1 MNRDALVTYLDD
13 YLDCRG
19 SADYSDNGLQVEG
32 GDEITRLAF
41 AVDACQET
49 IEGAIAAGAQMLIV
63 HHGLF
68 WGKVLRVVGPHRR
81 RVKALLDGGCSLYAA
96 HLPLDRHPEV
106 GNNAQLA
113 RLLGLTVTGGLG
125 EAFGLP
131 VGVIATATARPATA
145 LVARL
150 AASLGVTP
158 LVLPEGPEQVQRI
171 GIISG
176 GAARDMV
183 AAAAAGC
190 DTYITGETSHSS
202 YHDAA
207 EYGVNVIYAGHYATE
222 TVGLKALAAHL
233 DAQFDLASTS
243 LTGQPASDLTLVPAH
258 GYNCTVLAG
267 EASRLSRLL
276 FLSVYKTRNVYRSL
290 DSCRPNDLF
299 NPRAGA
305 GSASTVS

>member
-13 YLDCRG
+13 YLGCRG

-32 GDEITRLAF
+32 GADITRLAF

-49 IEGAIAAGAQMLIV
+49 IAGAVVAGAQMLIV

-68 WGKVLRVVGPHRR
+68 WGKVLRIVGPHRR
-81 RVKALLDGGCSLYAA
+81 RVQALLEAGCSLYAA

-113 RLLGLTVTGGLG
+113 RLLGLTVIGGLG

-131 VGVIATATARPATA
+131 VGVIATAKTTRTA

-150 AASLGVTP
+150 EADLGVTP
-158 LVLPEGPEQVQRI
+158 LVLPGGPEQVQRI

-176 GAARDMV
+176 GAARDVV
-183 AAAAAGC
+183 AAAVAGC
-190 DTYITGETSHSS
+190 DTYITGEASHSS

-233 DAQFDLASTS
+233 DVQFALPSTFIDRP
-243 LTGQPASDLTLVPAH
+243 TGL
-258 GYNCTVLAG
+258 
-267 EASRLSRLL
+267 
-276 FLSVYKTRNVYRSL
+276 
-290 DSCRPNDLF
+290 
-299 NPRAGA
+299 
-305 GSASTVS
+305 

>member
-13 YLDCRG
+13 YLGCRG
-19 SADYSDNGLQVEG
+19 RGTTATMACRVEG
-32 GDEITRLAF
+32 GDDVTRLAL

-49 IEGAIAAGAQMLIV
+49 IAGAVAAGAQMLIV

-68 WGKVLRVVGPHRR
+68 WGKVLMVVGPHRR
-81 RVKALLDGGCSLYAA
+81 RVQALLDGGCSLYAA

-113 RLLGLTVTGGLG
+113 RLLGLTVIGGLG

-131 VGVIATATARPATA
+131 VGVIATAAAMPRTA

-158 LVLPEGPEQVQRI
+158 LVLPGGPEQVQRI

-176 GAARDMV
+176 GAAKDVVV
-183 AAAAAGC
+183 AATAGC

-233 DAQFDLASTS
+233 DAQFALPSTFIDRP
-243 LTGQPASDLTLVPAH
+243 TGL
-258 GYNCTVLAG
+258 
-267 EASRLSRLL
+267 
-276 FLSVYKTRNVYRSL
+276 
-290 DSCRPNDLF
+290 
-299 NPRAGA
+299 
-305 GSASTVS
+305 

>member
-13 YLDCRG
+13 YLGCRG
-19 SADYSDNGLQVEG
+19 SADYSDNGLQIEG
-32 GDEITRLAF
+32 GADVTRLAL

-49 IEGAIAAGAQMLIV
+49 IAGAVAAGAQMLIV

-68 WGKVLRVVGPHRR
+68 WGKVLMVVGPHRR
-81 RVKALLDGGCSLYAA
+81 RVQALLDGGCSLYAA

-106 GNNAQLA
+106 GNNAELA
-113 RLLGLTVTGGLG
+113 RLLGLTVIGGLG

-131 VGVIATATARPATA
+131 VGVIATATTTRTA

-150 AASLGVTP
+150 EASLGVTP
-158 LVLPEGPEQVQRI
+158 LVLPGGPEQVQRI

-176 GAARDMV
+176 GAARDIA

-233 DAQFDLASTS
+233 DVQFALPSTFIDRP
-243 LTGQPASDLTLVPAH
+243 TGL
-258 GYNCTVLAG
+258 
-267 EASRLSRLL
+267 
-276 FLSVYKTRNVYRSL
+276 
-290 DSCRPNDLF
+290 
-299 NPRAGA
+299 
-305 GSASTVS
+305 

>member
-13 YLDCRG
+13 YLGCRG
-19 SADYSDNGLQVEG
+19 SADYSDNGLQIEG
-32 GDEITRLAF
+32 GADVTRLAL

-49 IEGAIAAGAQMLIV
+49 IAGAVAAGAQMLIV

-81 RVKALLDGGCSLYAA
+81 RVQALLDGGCSLYAA

-106 GNNAQLA
+106 GNNAELA
-113 RLLGLTVTGGLG
+113 RLLGLTVIGGLG

-131 VGVIATATARPATA
+131 VGVIATATTTRTA

-150 AASLGVTP
+150 EASLGVTP
-158 LVLPEGPEQVQRI
+158 LVLPSGPEQVQRV

-176 GAARDMV
+176 GAARDIA

-190 DTYITGETSHSS
+190 DTYLTGEASHSS

-233 DAQFDLASTS
+233 DVQFALPSTFIDRP
-243 LTGQPASDLTLVPAH
+243 TGL
-258 GYNCTVLAG
+258 
-267 EASRLSRLL
+267 
-276 FLSVYKTRNVYRSL
+276 
-290 DSCRPNDLF
+290 
-299 NPRAGA
+299 
-305 GSASTVS
+305 

>member
-1 MNRDALVTYLDD
+1 MQREALVTYLDD
-13 YLDCRG
+13 YLGCRG
-19 SADYSDNGLQVEG
+19 TTDYSDNGLQVEG
-32 GDEITRLAF
+32 SDDVTRLAF

-49 IEGAIAAGAQMLIV
+49 IAGAVAAGAQMLIV

-81 RVKALLDGGCSLYAA
+81 RVQALLDGDCSLYAA

-113 RLLGLTVTGGLG
+113 RLLGLTVVGGLG

-131 VGVIATATARPATA
+131 VGVIATATTTRTA

-158 LVLPEGPEQVQRI
+158 LVLPAGPEHVQRV

-176 GAARDMV
+176 GAARDI
-183 AAAAAGC
+183 ANAAAAGC

-207 EYGVNVIYAGHYATE
+207 EYAINVIYAGHYATE
-222 TVGLKALAAHL
+222 TVGLKALATHL
-233 DAQFDLASTS
+233 DVQFALPSMFIDRP
-243 LTGQPASDLTLVPAH
+243 TGL
-258 GYNCTVLAG
+258 
-267 EASRLSRLL
+267 
-276 FLSVYKTRNVYRSL
+276 
-290 DSCRPNDLF
+290 
-299 NPRAGA
+299 
-305 GSASTVS
+305 

>member
-1 MNRDALVTYLDD
+1 MKRDVLISYLDD
-13 YLDCRG
+13 YLGCRG
-19 SADYSDNGLQVEG
+19 TADYSDNGLQVEG
-32 GDEITRLAF
+32 ADDVTQLAL

-49 IEGAIAAGAQMLIV
+49 IEGALATGAQMLIV

-113 RLLGLTVTGGLG
+113 RLLGLTVVGGLG

-131 VGVIATATARPATA
+131 VGVIANAAATTRVA

-150 AASLGVTP
+150 GASLGVTP
-158 LVLPEGPEQVQRI
+158 LVLPEGPERVQRI

-176 GAARDMV
+176 GAARDVV

-207 EYGVNVIYAGHYATE
+207 EYGINVIYAGHYATE

-233 DAQFDLASTS
+233 EVQFALPSTFIDRPTS
-243 LTGQPASDLTLVPAH
+243 L
-258 GYNCTVLAG
+258 
-267 EASRLSRLL
+267 
-276 FLSVYKTRNVYRSL
+276 
-290 DSCRPNDLF
+290 
-299 NPRAGA
+299 
-305 GSASTVS
+305 

>member
-1 MNRDALVTYLDD
+1 MQRDALVTYLDD
-13 YLDCRG
+13 FLGCRDTP
-19 SADYSDNGLQVEG
+19 DYSDNGLQVEG
-32 GDEITRLAF
+32 SADVSRLAF

-49 IEGAIAAGAQMLIV
+49 IAGAVTAGAQMLIV

-81 RVKALLDGGCSLYAA
+81 RVQALLEGGCSLYAA

-131 VGVIATATARPATA
+131 VGVIAIAQAPETRAA

-150 AASLGVTP
+150 TASLGVTA
-158 LVLPEGPEQVQRI
+158 LVLPGGPEQVQRI

-176 GAARDMV
+176 GAARDVV

-233 DAQFDLASTS
+233 AGQFALPSAFIDRP
-243 LTGQPASDLTLVPAH
+243 TGL
-258 GYNCTVLAG
+258 
-267 EASRLSRLL
+267 
-276 FLSVYKTRNVYRSL
+276 
-290 DSCRPNDLF
+290 
-299 NPRAGA
+299 
-305 GSASTVS
+305 

>member
-1 MNRDALVTYLDD
+1 MQRDALVTYLDD
-13 YLDCRG
+13 FLGCRG

-32 GDEITRLAF
+32 SDDVTRLAL

-49 IEGAIAAGAQMLIV
+49 IVRAIAAGAQMLIV

-68 WGKVLRVVGPHRR
+68 WGKPLMVVGPHRR
-81 RVKALLDGGCSLYAA
+81 RVQALLDGGCSLYAA

-113 RLLGLTVTGGLG
+113 RMLGLTVVGGLG

-131 VGVIATATARPATA
+131 VGVIATAAATTRTA

-158 LVLPEGPEQVQRI
+158 LVLPGGPEQVRTI

-176 GAARDMV
+176 GAARDI
-183 AAAAAGC
+183 ATAAAAGC

-233 DAQFDLASTS
+233 DAQFALPSTFIDRP
-243 LTGQPASDLTLVPAH
+243 TGL
-258 GYNCTVLAG
+258 
-267 EASRLSRLL
+267 
-276 FLSVYKTRNVYRSL
+276 
-290 DSCRPNDLF
+290 
-299 NPRAGA
+299 
-305 GSASTVS
+305 

>member
-1 MNRDALVTYLDD
+1 MQREALVTYLDD
-13 YLDCRG
+13 YLGCR
-19 SADYSDNGLQVEG
+19 STTDYSDNGLQVEG
-32 GDEITRLAF
+32 SDDVTRLAF

-49 IEGAIAAGAQMLIV
+49 IAGAVAAGAQMLIV

-81 RVKALLDGGCSLYAA
+81 RVQALLGGDCSLYAA

-113 RLLGLTVTGGLG
+113 RLLDLTVTGGLG
-125 EAFGLP
+125 EAFGLA
-131 VGVIATATARPATA
+131 VGVIATATTTRTA

-158 LVLPEGPEQVQRI
+158 LVLPAGPEHVQRV

-176 GAARDMV
+176 GAARDI
-183 AAAAAGC
+183 ATAAAAGC

-207 EYGVNVIYAGHYATE
+207 EYAINVIYAGHYATE
-222 TVGLKALAAHL
+222 TVGLKALATHL
-233 DAQFDLASTS
+233 DVQFALPSMFIDRP
-243 LTGQPASDLTLVPAH
+243 TGL
-258 GYNCTVLAG
+258 
-267 EASRLSRLL
+267 
-276 FLSVYKTRNVYRSL
+276 
-290 DSCRPNDLF
+290 
-299 NPRAGA
+299 
-305 GSASTVS
+305 

>member
-1 MNRDALVTYLDD
+1 MQRDALVIYLDD
-13 YLDCRG
+13 YLSCRG
-19 SADYSDNGLQVEG
+19 TGDYSDNGLQVEG
-32 GDEITRLAF
+32 GEDVTRLAL

-49 IEGAIAAGAQMLIV
+49 IERAVAAGARMLIV

-68 WGKVLRVVGPHRR
+68 WGKTLRVVGPHRR
-81 RVKALLDGGCSLYAA
+81 RVQALLNGGCSLYAA

-113 RLLGLTVTGGLG
+113 RLLGLTVVGGLG

-131 VGVIATATARPATA
+131 VGVIATAAAMPRTA

-176 GAARDMV
+176 GAARDI
-183 AAAAAGC
+183 ATAAAAGC

-202 YHDAA
+202 FHDAA

-222 TVGLKALAAHL
+222 TVGLKALALHL
-233 DAQFDLASTS
+233 EAQFALSSTFIDRP
-243 LTGQPASDLTLVPAH
+243 TGL
-258 GYNCTVLAG
+258 
-267 EASRLSRLL
+267 
-276 FLSVYKTRNVYRSL
+276 
-290 DSCRPNDLF
+290 
-299 NPRAGA
+299 
-305 GSASTVS
+305 

>member
-13 YLDCRG
+13 YLGCRG
-19 SADYSDNGLQVEG
+19 SADYSDNGLQIEG
-32 GDEITRLAF
+32 GADVTRLAL

-49 IEGAIAAGAQMLIV
+49 IAGAVAAGAQMLIV

-81 RVKALLDGGCSLYAA
+81 RVQALLDGGCSLYAA

-106 GNNAQLA
+106 GNNAELA
-113 RLLGLTVTGGLG
+113 RLLGLTVVGGLG

-131 VGVIATATARPATA
+131 VGVIATATTTRTA

-150 AASLGVTP
+150 EASLGVTP
-158 LVLPEGPEQVQRI
+158 LVLPSGPEQVQRV

-176 GAARDMV
+176 GAARDIA

-190 DTYITGETSHSS
+190 DTYLTGEASHSS

-233 DAQFDLASTS
+233 DVQFALPSTFIDRP
-243 LTGQPASDLTLVPAH
+243 TGL
-258 GYNCTVLAG
+258 
-267 EASRLSRLL
+267 
-276 FLSVYKTRNVYRSL
+276 
-290 DSCRPNDLF
+290 
-299 NPRAGA
+299 
-305 GSASTVS
+305 

>member
-1 MNRDALVTYLDD
+1 MNRDMLVAYLDD
-13 YLDCRG
+13 YLGCRG

-32 GDEITRLAF
+32 SADITRLAF
-41 AVDACQET
+41 AVDTCQET
-49 IEGAIAAGAQMLIV
+49 ITGAVAAGAQMLIV

-68 WGKVLRVVGPHRR
+68 WGKVLMIVGPHHR
-81 RVKALLDGGCSLYAA
+81 RVQALLDAGCSLYAA

-131 VGVIATATARPATA
+131 VGVIATATTTRTA

-150 AASLGVTP
+150 QASLGVTP
-158 LVLPEGPEQVQRI
+158 LVLAGGPEVVQRI

-176 GAARDMV
+176 GAARDVV

-233 DAQFDLASTS
+233 DMQFALPSTFIDRP
-243 LTGQPASDLTLVPAH
+243 TGL
-258 GYNCTVLAG
+258 
-267 EASRLSRLL
+267 
-276 FLSVYKTRNVYRSL
+276 
-290 DSCRPNDLF
+290 
-299 NPRAGA
+299 
-305 GSASTVS
+305 